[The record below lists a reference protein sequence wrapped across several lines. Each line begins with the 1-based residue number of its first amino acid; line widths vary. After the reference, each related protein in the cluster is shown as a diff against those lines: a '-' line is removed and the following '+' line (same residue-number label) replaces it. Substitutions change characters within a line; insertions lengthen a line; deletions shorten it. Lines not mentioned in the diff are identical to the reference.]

1 MLSNPTRARL
11 LVSAAGQALKLSS
24 RPGDVKV
31 EEDPTSDGKKGN
43 RRHGKPRASLR
54 VTAEKPGEKDLYK
67 GLPRAAQA

>member
-31 EEDPTSDGKKGN
+31 EEDPTSDRKKGS
-43 RRHGKPRASLR
+43 RRHGQPVA
-54 VTAEKPGEKDLYK
+54 AEKPEEKDPYK